1 MPSSIHLNDT
11 SNGRRERFSLL
22 LILLKKKKRV
32 QGRTEYMKQI
42 LPAVPP
48 RQVFTT

>member
-1 MPSSIHLNDT
+1 MTPPMAEEDVFPTVDIT
-11 SNGRRERFSLL
+11 EEE
-22 LILLKKKKRV
+22 KRV